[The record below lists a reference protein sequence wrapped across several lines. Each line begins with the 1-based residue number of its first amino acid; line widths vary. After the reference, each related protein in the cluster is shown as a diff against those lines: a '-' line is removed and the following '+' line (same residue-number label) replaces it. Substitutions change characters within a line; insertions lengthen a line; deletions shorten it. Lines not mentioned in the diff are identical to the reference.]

1 MPQDMPPKGGYEA
14 VQFKVSFVG
23 GWGVWVEVVEGVGGR
38 RTGVG
43 RGGQEARGGALD
55 WR

>member
-23 GWGVWVEVVEGVGGR
+23 GWREVVEGVGGR

-43 RGGQEARGGALD
+43 GGGQEARGGALD